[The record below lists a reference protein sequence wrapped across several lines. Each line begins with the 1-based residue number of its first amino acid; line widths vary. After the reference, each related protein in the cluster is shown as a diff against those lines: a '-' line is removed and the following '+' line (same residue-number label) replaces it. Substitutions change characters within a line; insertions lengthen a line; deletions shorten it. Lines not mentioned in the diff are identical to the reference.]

1 MPVVAV
7 SSLTTAGL
15 SIRGLGRRVLE
26 KSLPSPREVPAPAP
40 SRPEDIRQRK
50 LMSRAAWFSALVMRE
65 VLAEAKWSDA
75 RAEIGAFFGVGA
87 SGAEMDEVARLV
99 AASMDGD
106 RFSLACCG
114 GAGLDACNPL
124 FAFQIMNNFTL
135 CHGAILEGLAG
146 PNAAFFSRG
155 TGTVTALEEACAA
168 VESGACERALVGGAD
183 TALHPVTLAELEREG
198 FLRQGLLPAEGAAVL
213 AIASA
218 AEAPIGR
225 VEAVRVFP
233 VERPRGALV
242 PRTGVLRDAA
252 VPAALDA
259 LDDQPCDVVV
269 LAPWGA
275 PAREALMD
283 LPEVLEATLSVDA
296 SLVLGESLA
305 ASPALAWVLALDL
318 LAHLDKPRALVLSAG
333 PDGDLGAVV
342 LGRGVGGRSS
352 ARPSVTPIGGGG
364 A

>member
-1 MPVVAV
+1 MRLDGKGLPIVAL
-7 SSLTTAGL
+7 STLTTAGL
-15 SIRGLGRRVLE
+15 AGRGLGRRVLE
-26 KSLPSPREVPAPAP
+26 KNLPLPCEIATPVP
-40 SRPEDIRQRK
+40 SRPEDVRQKK
-50 LMSRAAWFSALVMRE
+50 LMSRAAWFSALVMRDA
-65 VLAEAKWSDA
+65 LAEARWDEG

-99 AASMDGD
+99 AASMEDG
-106 RFSLACCG
+106 RFSLARCG
-114 GAGLDACNPL
+114 REGLEVCNPL

-168 VESGACERALVGGAD
+168 IASGACERALVGGAD
-183 TALHPVTLAELEREG
+183 TALHPVTTAELEREG
-198 FLRQGLLPAEGAAVL
+198 FLRQGLTPAEGAAAL
-213 AIASA
+213 ALAA
-218 AEAPIGR
+218 TAEAPLGY
-225 VEAVRVFP
+225 VEAVRVFT
-233 VERPRGALV
+233 VDRPRGALV

-252 VPAALDA
+252 VPAAFDA
-259 LDDQPCDVVV
+259 LEDQPCDVVV

-283 LPEVLEATLSVDA
+283 LPEVLETEVSVDT
-296 SLVLGESLA
+296 SLSLGESLA
-305 ASPALAWVLALDL
+305 ATPALAWALALDL
-318 LAHLDKPRALVLSAG
+318 LVHFDKPRALVLSAG

-342 LGRGVGGRSS
+342 L
-352 ARPSVTPIGGGG
+352 AKGG

>member
-1 MPVVAV
+1 MVAA
-7 SSLTTAGL
+7 STLTAAGL
-15 SIRGLGRRVLE
+15 ASRGLGQRVLE
-26 KSLPSPREVPAPAP
+26 GNHPPPREVPAPSP
-40 SRPEDIRQRK
+40 SRPEDIRQKK
-50 LMSRAAWFSALVMRE
+50 LMSRAAWFSALVMRGA
-65 VLAEAKWSDA
+65 LAEARWSEQ

-99 AASMDGD
+99 AASLEGE
-106 RFSLACCG
+106 RFSLARCG
-114 GAGLDACNPL
+114 EEGLDACNPL

-146 PNAAFFSRG
+146 PNATFFSRG

-168 VESGACERALVGGAD
+168 ILAGDCERALVGGAD

-198 FLRQGLLPAEGAAVL
+198 FSRQGLVPAEGAAAL
-213 AIASA
+213 AIAA
-218 AEAPIGR
+218 ASDAPLAF

-233 VERPRGALV
+233 VDRPRGALV

-259 LDDQPCDVVV
+259 LDDLSCDVVV

-275 PAREALMD
+275 PAREALQD
-283 LPEVLEATLSVDA
+283 LPEMLEAPLAVDA
-296 SLVLGESLA
+296 TRFLGEALA
-305 ASPALAWVLALDL
+305 ATPALAWVLALDL
-318 LAHLDKPRALVLSAG
+318 LAAADKERALVLSAG

-342 LGRGVGGRSS
+342 LGRGGR
-352 ARPSVTPIGGGG
+352 
-364 A
+364 